1 MKINGYLLSFLAA
14 GVLTLLAACGNNEEG
29 TRLVI
34 RLTDSPGDYE
44 EVNVEIL
51 DIQVK
56 ADGGEGEGGWKSLEN
71 VNTGVYNLLELT
83 NGTETVLTSSN
94 YPSGFISQIRLVLGD
109 NNSVKIDGQTY
120 ELSTPSAQQSG
131 VKLQLNADLTEGI
144 TYAILLDF
152 DAAQS
157 VVKTGS
163 GKFNLKPVVKVVSE
177 ALDGAIEGTVVPADL
192 QVAVFAIDG
201 LDTLGSSYVAEGA
214 SSFFL
219 GGLPTGSFTLSF
231 DPGDMSG
238 YDGAVMESVSV
249 TVGEITNV
257 GEVTLEPTPVTIQ

>member
-1 MKINGYLLSFLAA
+1 MKIRNYLKSVFAVS
-14 GVLTLLAACGNNEEG
+14 VLTLLAACGSNEEG

-51 DIQVK
+51 DIQVNGS
-56 ADGGEGEGGWKSLEN
+56 DGEGESGWRSLDN
-71 VNTGVYNLLELT
+71 VNSGVYNLLELT

-94 YPSGFISQIRLVLGD
+94 YPSGLISQIRLILGE
-109 NNSVKIDGQTY
+109 NNSVKIDGQIY
-120 ELSTPSAQQSG
+120 ELTTPSAQQSG

-163 GKFNLKPVVKVVSE
+163 GKYNLKPVVKVVSE
-177 ALDGAIEGTVVPADL
+177 ALDGAIEGTVTPAEL

-214 SSFFL
+214 SAFFL
-219 GGLPTGSFTLSF
+219 GGLPSGSFQLSF
-231 DPGDMSG
+231 DAGDMSG
-238 YDGAVMESVSV
+238 YEGSIMEDVSV
-249 TVGEITNV
+249 TIGEITNIGAV
-257 GEVTLEPTPVTIQ
+257 VLEETPPPAQ

>member
-1 MKINGYLLSFLAA
+1 MKNYFKSVFALV
-14 GVLTLLAACGNNEEG
+14 VLTLLAACGNNDQG

-34 RLTDSPGDYE
+34 RMTDSPGDYE

-51 DIQVK
+51 DIQVNAK
-56 ADGGEGEGGWKSLEN
+56 GGEGESGWKSLDN
-71 VNTGVYNLLELT
+71 VNAGVYNLLELT
-83 NGTETVLTSSN
+83 DGTETVLTSSN
-94 YPSGFISQIRLVLGD
+94 YPSGFISQIRLILGD

-120 ELSTPSAQQSG
+120 ELTTPSAQQSG

-163 GKFNLKPVVKVVSE
+163 GKYNLKPVVKVVSE
-177 ALDGAIEGTVVPADL
+177 ALDGAIEGTVTPADL

-201 LDTLGSSYVAEGA
+201 LDTLGSSYVAEGS

-219 GGLPTGSFTLSF
+219 GGLPSGNFTISF

-238 YDGAVMESVSV
+238 YDGSVLESVSV

-257 GEVTLEPTPVTIQ
+257 GAVELTATPAP